1 MPEEVVYY
9 VTRYGYLAIFILVF
23 LQEIGMPNP
32 FPNELLLIFSGYL
45 TFKGLL
51 HLPLVIITAVSA
63 DIIGTNI
70 LFFLFYY
77 TGSFIMKK
85 KPKWFPISSSMIDR
99 LTVKI
104 SNGGRMSMY
113 IFRLTPFTR
122 GYTSVIAGLLQ
133 VKAKVFLPITI
144 YSALTWAS
152 VYVVIGNLIGPFWN
166 LFEQNIHSFKYVMLI
181 ILTIIAVM
189 VILIYYIRKK
199 VKKGKVFI
207 NIY

>member
-1 MPEEVVYY
+1 
-9 VTRYGYLAIFILVF
+9 
-23 LQEIGMPNP
+23 
-32 FPNELLLIFSGYL
+32 
-45 TFKGLL
+45 
-51 HLPLVIITAVSA
+51 
-63 DIIGTNI
+63 
-70 LFFLFYY
+70 
-77 TGSFIMKK
+77 MKK

-133 VKAKVFLPITI
+133 VKAKVFFPITFF
-144 YSALTWAS
+144 SALTWAS

-181 ILTIIAVM
+181 MLVIIAVM
-189 VILIYYIRKK
+189 VSSNIFHSEKG
-199 VKKGKVFI
+199 KKGKCFYQYLL
-207 NIY
+207 NLP